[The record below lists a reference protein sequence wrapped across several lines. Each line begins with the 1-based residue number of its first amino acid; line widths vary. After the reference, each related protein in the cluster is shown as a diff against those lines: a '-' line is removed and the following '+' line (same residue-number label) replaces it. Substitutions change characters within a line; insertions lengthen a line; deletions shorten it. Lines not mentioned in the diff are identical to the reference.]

1 MLSAEPVCSCAHLFV
16 HFAHETAGA
25 ARTRLSLRPLYFGGQ
40 RSCKASGVSRREIM
54 EPCLQAKPSPS
65 SPVPVI
71 PVARG
76 VGLASDID
84 FAITSR
90 NELLRVRDRAKNPP
104 AATSKPGGFHGQY
117 PRSRHRSGISGGAGG
132 YAGWR

>member
-1 MLSAEPVCSCAHLFV
+1 MLVCAFLCAYCTRGRGGSAHPAFPAPSVFWGE
-16 HFAHETAGA
+16 
-25 ARTRLSLRPLYFGGQ
+25 
-40 RSCKASGVSRREIM
+40 RSYKASGVSRGEIM

-71 PVARG
+71 PVARA

-90 NELLRVRDRAKNPP
+90 NEVARAGSSQKS
-104 AATSKPGGFHGQY
+104 ACSQSKPGGFHGQC
-117 PRSRHRSGISGGAGG
+117 PRSRYRSGGSGGAGG
-132 YAGWR
+132 DAG